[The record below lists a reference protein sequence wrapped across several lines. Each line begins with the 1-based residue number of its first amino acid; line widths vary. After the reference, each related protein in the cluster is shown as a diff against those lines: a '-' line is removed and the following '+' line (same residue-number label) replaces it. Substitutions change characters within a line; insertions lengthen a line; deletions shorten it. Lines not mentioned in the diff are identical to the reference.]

1 MKRKMRG
8 LLLAMSVLLLLGI
21 TACGGVKTTEVDVAQ
36 VMEEMR
42 EAHPIQGSLQ
52 LTDTDMLNFYG
63 IDTDTLESYSAE
75 MAADGIT
82 ANEVVLVKAKDEES
96 AKTVETKLQNRLD
109 ARRNEFKNY
118 LPDQYAVVEKSE
130 VKRDGVYVR
139 LIMSP
144 YQDELAELY
153 DSRLKG

>member
-21 TACGGVKTTEVDVAQ
+21 TACGGVKTAEVDVAQ

-42 EAHPIQGSLQ
+42 KAHPIQGSLQ

>member
-8 LLLAMSVLLLLGI
+8 LLLTMSVLLLLGI
-21 TACGGVKTTEVDVAQ
+21 TACGGVKTAEVDVAQ